1 MGRKT
6 MRHMLY
12 MTVPATLLIT
22 SCSSLPFILKDAEI
36 GVEAVEVGL
45 EAEEGFAEQMNKADN
60 KADNKAVQK

>member
-1 MGRKT
+1 

-22 SCSSLPFILKDAEI
+22 SCASMPFLLKDAEI
-36 GVEAVEVGL
+36 GVEAVEIGL
-45 EAEEGFAEQMNKADN
+45 EAEEGFAEQVN